1 MELLKWC
8 VVKDGG
14 TKRAIAWLK
23 SDVFG
28 CGVIRVELPWLVLVL
43 NLTEPRTTWKKS
55 FGACLWGIALVA
67 LVGLPSV
74 DGTIPVI
81 VGVIDCIKSRK
92 GAEEAS
98 TPLIPDCDYDVT
110 GCIKLLMP

>member
-1 MELLKWC
+1 ML
-8 VVKDGG
+8 VV
-14 TKRAIAWLK
+14 
-23 SDVFG
+23 
-28 CGVIRVELPWLVLVL
+28 

-67 LVGLPSV
+67 LVGLPSLN
-74 DGTIPVI
+74 GTIPVI
-81 VGVIDCIKSRK
+81 VGVTDYIKSRK

-98 TPLIPDCDYDVT
+98 TPLFPDCDYDVT